1 MDSGGFFN
9 PLRATKQLNNN
20 LFQFIQIFQHE
31 EATVSKATEPA
42 SSHRRT
48 DICSECCFYSTQLK
62 KLLNGPLPR
71 FDRVLIFS
79 GVINPLRVA
88 LNNL

>member
-9 PLRATKQLNNN
+9 PLRATKQLNIK
-20 LFQFIQIFQHE
+20 LFQFIQIYLQE
-31 EATVSKATEPA
+31 EATVSKATDPA
-42 SSHRRT
+42 SSHSRA
-48 DICSECCFYSTQLK
+48 DIRSECCFYSTQLK
-62 KLLNGPLPR
+62 KLFKGPLPR